1 MSESTIVFILSLIAM
16 TGSITGNIFI
26 NYKRKV
32 GFLIWTVANVIW
44 ILVNCMGELNYPQV
58 CMFGVYSIL
67 NIQVYKKWSKNNN
80 KGEKI

>member
-1 MSESTIVFILSLIAM
+1 MTKHTIIFILSLIA
-16 TGSITGNIFI
+16 TASSITGNIFI

-44 ILVNCMGELNYPQV
+44 ILINCMGELNYPQV

-67 NIQVYKKWSKNNN
+67 NIQGYKEWSKNNS
-80 KGEKI
+80 ELPRS